1 MEYLARITEGNANH
15 MQTAMWLIP
24 ILPFILAI
32 ATTWSLREAFAE
44 TVWFNVGYVAT
55 LAIIYVADLVGLG
68 FVSTSPVGPGGAIA
82 LGVGFAALGY
92 RRYRWKQEE
101 RLKAIAREEERKRR
115 EAAARAAGRTGKP
128 QEKSLIVDAF
138 RLAGT
143 IQRQRKNAKR

>member
-1 MEYLARITEGNANH
+1 

-24 ILPFILAI
+24 ILPFVLAI

-55 LAIIYVADLVGLG
+55 LAVIYAADLAGLG
-68 FVSTSPVGPGGAIA
+68 LISTSPVGPGGGIA
-82 LGVGFAALGY
+82 LGVAFAALAY
-92 RRYRWKQEE
+92 RRVRWKQEE

-115 EAAARAAGRTGKP
+115 LAAARAAGTSAKP

>member
-1 MEYLARITEGNANH
+1 

-24 ILPFILAI
+24 ILPFILGI

-44 TVWFNVGYVAT
+44 TVWFNAAYVAT
-55 LAIIYVADLVGLG
+55 LAVIYLTDILGLNLI
-68 FVSTSPVGPGGAIA
+68 STSPVGPGGGIA

-92 RRYRWKQEE
+92 RRFRWKQEE

-115 EAAARAAGRTGKP
+115 AAEARAAGKSTKP

-138 RLAGT
+138 RFAGT
-143 IQRQRKNAKR
+143 MQKQRRKAKR

>member
-1 MEYLARITEGNANH
+1 

-55 LAIIYVADLVGLG
+55 LAVIYVADLVGLG
-68 FVSTSPVGPGGAIA
+68 FISTSPVGPGGGIA
-82 LGVGFAALGY
+82 LGVGFVALGY

-115 EAAARAAGRTGKP
+115 AAAARAAGKSAKP

-138 RLAGT
+138 RFAGT
-143 IQRQRKNAKR
+143 LQKQRRKAKR